1 MQLETKRFENGSVPG
16 PQVRVDHEVVLLLL
30 FLLMLLRRRRRGH
43 RGRGRRAV
51 APLGQAEVLQLLEH
65 LVVQRAQVHGVA
77 GRQVD

>member
-1 MQLETKRFENGSVPG
+1 MARHNAVNGPRIPW

-30 FLLMLLRRRRRGH
+30 LLLLLLRRGDG
-43 RGRGRRAV
+43 GRGRRAV
-51 APLGQAEVLQLLEH
+51 APLGEPEVLELLEH